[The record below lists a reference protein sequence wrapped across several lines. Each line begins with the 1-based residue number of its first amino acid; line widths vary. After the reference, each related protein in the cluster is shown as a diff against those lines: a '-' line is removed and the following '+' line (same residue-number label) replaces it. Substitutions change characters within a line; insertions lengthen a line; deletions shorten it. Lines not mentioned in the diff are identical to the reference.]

1 MSLNRVA
8 WTIWAGGLLVYVVG
22 VFQRFSMSVA
32 GVDAVDR
39 LGITAAGLGA
49 VAVVQ
54 VAVYASMQVPVG
66 VLVDRFG
73 YRRLMVAGA
82 LTMAAGQ
89 VALAFADGIGT
100 ALAARLLIGLGD
112 GVMFIGMVRLV
123 AAWFPGRRNPVL
135 LQLTGLIG
143 QLGAI
148 ASAVPVVLLL
158 ENTGWRTTFL
168 SAAGLGLASALGA
181 LVLLRDPPGA
191 ARTSAPP
198 ARLGPLLRDTWSE
211 TGTRLGLWVHFATQ
225 FSAVAFALLW
235 GYPFLVVGQGLSPG
249 VAGLLLTLLTV
260 AFMASGPALGVLV
273 GRYPLRRSR
282 MALIIV
288 AASATAWTAVLVWP
302 GPAPLW
308 MLVLLVLVLGVNQP
322 GSMIGFDHARSF
334 NPTERL
340 GTATGI
346 VNVGGHVASLAC
358 LLGVG
363 LVLAAFP
370 HTGGA
375 YAPEAFRWAF
385 LVQYPLWAVGAIQ
398 IVRYRRRARTRYDNR
413 PALVFG

>member
-1 MSLNRVA
+1 MSLKRAA
-8 WTIWAGGLLVYVVG
+8 WMIWAGGLLVYVVG

-89 VALAFADGIGT
+89 VALAFADGIGP
-100 ALAARLLIGLGD
+100 ALVARLLIGLGD

-168 SAAGLGLASALGA
+168 SAAGLGLVSALGA
-181 LVLLRDPPGA
+181 LALLRDPPGA
-191 ARTSAPP
+191 ARPSATP
-198 ARLGPLLRDTWSE
+198 AKLGSLLRTTWSE

-249 VAGLLLTLLTV
+249 QAGLLLTLLTV

-273 GRYPLRRSR
+273 GRYPLRRSQ
-282 MALIIV
+282 MALTIV
-288 AASATAWTAVLVWP
+288 GASATVWTVVLVWP
-302 GPAPLW
+302 GPAPLAPEGVGHGA
-308 MLVLLVLVLGVNQP
+308 LVADRRHVPLVQ
-322 GSMIGFDHARSF
+322 IG
-334 NPTERL
+334 ERL
-340 GTATGI
+340 RFAAPAGQPVPDEPADVGALLHRRLGDAGQI
-346 VNVGGHVASLAC
+346 VERDHVADGEH
-358 LLGVG
+358 LG
-363 LVLAAFP
+363 AA
-370 HTGGA
+370 GA
-375 YAPEAFRWAF
+375 GCSP
-385 LVQYPLWAVGAIQ
+385 G
-398 IVRYRRRARTRYDNR
+398 
-413 PALVFG
+413 